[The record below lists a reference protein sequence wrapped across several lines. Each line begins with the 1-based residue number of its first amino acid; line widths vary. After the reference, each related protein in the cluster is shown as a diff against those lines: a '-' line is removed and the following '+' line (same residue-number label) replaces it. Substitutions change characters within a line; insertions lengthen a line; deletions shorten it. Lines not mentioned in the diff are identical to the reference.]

1 MHIYRSLAP
10 LAIKTDSFIIARYT
24 PHFLSIVHKYIVLRD
39 RKSTTVRSLCRPI
52 CLFISLS
59 LFHSPSLLL
68 HPFPLDQTRCT
79 RFSYILLISYAIAA
93 AMVVADWL
101 GWWWWVHRVTTNKR
115 VLSFSPFGR
124 FISSYSASS
133 FHRSIRVCVRLI

>member
-1 MHIYRSLAP
+1 
-10 LAIKTDSFIIARYT
+10 
-24 PHFLSIVHKYIVLRD
+24 
-39 RKSTTVRSLCRPI
+39 
-52 CLFISLS
+52 
-59 LFHSPSLLL
+59 
-68 HPFPLDQTRCT
+68 
-79 RFSYILLISYAIAA
+79 LLISYAIAA

-133 FHRSIRVCVRLI
+133 FHRSIRVLCALDLAWEHREERQREICLCLL